1 MAQPMDANPGVPRES
16 APTALAAP
24 PPDWSPAQRI
34 SFRFVFV
41 YLAVY
46 MLPNVLGL
54 VPGTERLAA
63 PIYGLWQ
70 RCLPWVAR
78 ELFHLRA
85 PMAELPD
92 GGGDSTTGAV
102 YLFCMVAFAAVAA
115 LAWTFADR
123 RSRDY
128 RRLHAGLRVYVRY
141 GLAFVLLHYG
151 AAKLIKTQFIFPPP
165 ARMAEI
171 YGDASPLGLLWTF
184 MGFSTPYNVFT
195 GLVEAGAGFLLLFRR
210 TVTAGA
216 LLAVAAMANVAAI
229 NFSYDVHVKHWSSH
243 LLLLGVFLL
252 APDLRRLADLLLLN
266 RPTLAVPL
274 PPRRR
279 EPRWLHAGG
288 RALKILFISF
298 LLAAITKERYDLWK
312 RLDLFTARRRASPA
326 QSYTVESFVRNG
338 KVVPAWPQDPRRW
351 LSFVI
356 NPPRASVTL
365 MNYES
370 LAGDYD
376 EAAHLLVVFSEDRK
390 QRLGLL
396 ILSQPGDNSMVLT
409 GRLGN
414 DTLAVTL
421 GRYDPTRSALAT
433 RGFHWIDEA
442 PFDR

>member
-1 MAQPMDANPGVPRES
+1 MDQPMDTNPGARRES
-16 APTALAAP
+16 APTALAEP

-41 YLAVY
+41 YLAIY
-46 MLPNVLGL
+46 MLPSVLGL

-63 PIYGLWQ
+63 PIYALWQ

-102 YLFCMVAFAAVAA
+102 FLFCMVALAAVAT
-115 LAWTFADR
+115 LVWTLADR
-123 RSRDY
+123 RSRNY

-151 AAKLIKTQFIFPPP
+151 IAKLIKTQFVFPSP

-171 YGDASPLGLLWTF
+171 YGDASPMGLLWTF
-184 MGFSTPYNVFT
+184 MGYSTPYNVFT
-195 GLVEAGAGFLLLFRR
+195 GLVEAGAGFLLLFRQ

-216 LLAVAAMANVAAI
+216 LLAVAAMANVVAI

-252 APDLRRLADLLLLN
+252 APDLRRLAHLVLLN
-266 RPTLAVPL
+266 RPTAAVPL
-274 PPRRR
+274 PQRRR
-279 EPRWLHAGG
+279 QPRWLHPTG
-288 RALKILFISF
+288 RVLKLLFVSALLIAL
-298 LLAAITKERYDLWK
+298 TKERFDAWK
-312 RLDLFTARRRASPA
+312 KFDAFVARGKASPA
-326 QSYTVESFVRNG
+326 RSYRVASFVRNG
-338 KVVPAWPQDPRRW
+338 ALVPAWPGDPGRW
-351 LSFVI
+351 LWFTL

-365 MNYES
+365 MSYES
-370 LAGDYD
+370 LAGDLD
-376 EAAHLLVVFSEDRK
+376 AAGQTLVLQDADRK
-390 QRLGLL
+390 KILGRLAV
-396 ILSQPGDNSMVLT
+396 SRPGDAVLVLT

-414 DTLAVTL
+414 DSLAVTL
-421 GRYDPTRSALAT
+421 DGFDPTRSPLAT